1 MNTGLRPRSLGTKP
15 WVAPKVLLVDHDCGD
30 LNGDAEALRQRGY
43 DVSVCSRCEDGVQR
57 LERDRF
63 DFVLVCQG
71 SREFEG
77 RSVLE
82 RAIAID
88 RRTPVLVV
96 TRCPDMH
103 CYLDAMQ
110 LGAFDYVEKPVEPSQ
125 LARIVETHIQ
135 PAKAASAPKP
145 A

>member
-1 MNTGLRPRSLGTKP
+1 MNSGLQTRSLGQKP
-15 WVAPKVLLVDHDCGD
+15 WVAPRVLLVDHDCGD
-30 LNGDAEALRQRGY
+30 LNCDAEALRQRGY
-43 DVSVCSRCEDGVQR
+43 QVDVCSRWEDGVQR
-57 LERDRF
+57 LERDHF
-63 DFVLVCQG
+63 DFVLVGQG
-71 SREFEG
+71 SPEFEG
-77 RSVLE
+77 RLVLE

-88 RRTPVLVV
+88 RRMPVLVV

-125 LARIVETHIQ
+125 LARIVETHIR
-135 PAKAASAPKP
+135 PAKTASSSP

>member
-1 MNTGLRPRSLGTKP
+1 MNSELRTRSLGQNS
-15 WVAPKVLLVDHDCGD
+15 WVAPKVLVVDDDCSD
-30 LNGDAEALRQRGY
+30 LNSDAQALRERGY
-43 DVSVCSRCEDGVQR
+43 DVAVCSRSEDGVQR

-71 SREFEG
+71 SRQFEG
-77 RSVLE
+77 RRVLE

-88 RRTPVLVV
+88 RRLPVLVV

-110 LGAFDYVEKPVEPSQ
+110 LGAFDYVEKPIEPSQ
-125 LARIVETHIQ
+125 LARIVETHLRPVRAVANSR
-135 PAKAASAPKP
+135 PA
-145 A
+145 